1 MIQHYPSI
9 SKKLCNF
16 LIYTVGSGSGS
27 ADYLVFLDLG
37 SLANVFSNIDDG
49 TRLINLPSSFHI
61 GNLNFLT
68 SYVRFSDYVVMIIFV
83 FTLSFR

>member
-1 MIQHYPSI
+1 MYFRTIFIFIGS
-9 SKKLCNF
+9 S
-16 LIYTVGSGSGS
+16 SGSGS

-37 SLANVFSNIDDG
+37 SLANVFSNVDDG
-49 TRLINLPSSFHI
+49 TRLVNLPSSFHI